1 MCTFWNISN
10 NGNNVS
16 KIEQEN
22 QKEREKRHV
31 MQFKRDSETQKNVK
45 ISREHRQK
53 HQRFF
58 HLQQKVWTKGK
69 MKIIFFF
76 SFLIAGSLAKNL
88 YPDNNNN
95 CRNNYRYEPYSH
107 HDNQLSQRSAHMPS
121 QVLVN
126 SNSDFAFKFFREV
139 SSNGGPRHY
148 SRKKNIVFSPMCIS
162 SAFAMLALGARA
174 NTLDQILRGL
184 DFRPS
189 EIQEQ
194 NIHEGFHDLIYML
207 NNGGSGLQVE
217 MGNCL
222 FVQNKLHPQEQFLN
236 GLRNIYGGDIYME
249 NFKNTAE
256 TEQHINNYVERKTHG
271 KIAKLVDE
279 VDPITEILLVSYMY
293 LKAKWKKPFNPK
305 YTEPHNFYV
314 DPYTVVQVPMMF
326 QMGMFEAGHDDE
338 RSCTVVKMPYDGQAA
353 AYFILPDKGQVD
365 KVASSLS
372 CGALRTWKRVLKKS
386 SVNVYLPKCKATGE
400 LNLKDIMYTMGVV
413 DVFTDRADLSGIT
426 GQPQHRL
433 SDAIHKAMMLID
445 ERGTE
450 ASAASAMDLVPM
462 STPSI
467 IKFDRPFIAMVVHEN
482 TESIL
487 FMATIS
493 NPAEK

>member
-1 MCTFWNISN
+1 
-10 NGNNVS
+10 
-16 KIEQEN
+16 
-22 QKEREKRHV
+22 
-31 MQFKRDSETQKNVK
+31 
-45 ISREHRQK
+45 
-53 HQRFF
+53 
-58 HLQQKVWTKGK
+58 
-69 MKIIFFF
+69 MKTIFIFF
-76 SFLIAGSLAKNL
+76 FLIAGSLANNP
-88 YPDNNNN
+88 YPDNSGHPNNN
-95 CRNNYRYEPYSH
+95 DDCHNNYRYEPYSN
-107 HDNQLSQRSAHMPS
+107 HDNQLNQRSAHMPS

-126 SNSDFAFKFFREV
+126 SNSDFAFKFFREI
-139 SSNGGPRHY
+139 STNGNQRHY

-189 EIQEQ
+189 EIQEGM
-194 NIHEGFHDLIYML
+194 IHEGFHDLIYML
-207 NNGGSGLQVE
+207 NNGGSGLQIE

-271 KIAKLVDE
+271 KIAKLVDG

-305 YTEPHNFYV
+305 YTEAHNFYV
-314 DPYTVVQVPMMF
+314 DPYTVVKVPMMF

-338 RSCTVVKMPYDGQAA
+338 RSCTVVKMPYEGAAA
-353 AYFILPDKGQVD
+353 AYFILPDKGQVE
-365 KVASSLS
+365 KVARSLS
-372 CGALRTWKRVLKKS
+372 S
-386 SVNVYLPKCKATGE
+386 DISVNVYLPKCMAIGE

-462 STPSI
+462 STPSV
-467 IKFDRPFIAMVVHEN
+467 IKFDKPFIAMVVHEN